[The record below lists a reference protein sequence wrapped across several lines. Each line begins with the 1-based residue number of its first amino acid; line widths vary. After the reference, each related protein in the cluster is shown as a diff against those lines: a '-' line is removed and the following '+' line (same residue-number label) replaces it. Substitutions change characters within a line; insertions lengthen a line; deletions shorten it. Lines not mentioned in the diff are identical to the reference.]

1 MSGNDQGNWVDGAII
16 TALRNVP
23 EGRKVSQNKQ
33 HYAA

>member
-1 MSGNDQGNWVDGAII
+1 MAGNDQRKWVNGAII

-33 HYAA
+33 HHAA